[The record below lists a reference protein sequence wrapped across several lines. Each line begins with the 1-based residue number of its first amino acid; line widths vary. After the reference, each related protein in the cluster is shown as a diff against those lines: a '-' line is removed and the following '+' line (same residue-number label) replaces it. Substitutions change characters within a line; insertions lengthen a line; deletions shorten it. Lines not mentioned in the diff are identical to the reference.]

1 MMNGT
6 AGIPTTKP
14 GLVYHGVESA
24 LGSGYRR
31 PLIIRNSNAAKL
43 TMMNVRAALRPI
55 HWTRPREAA
64 NAAVAR

>member
-24 LGSGYRR
+24 AGSGYCK
-31 PLIIRNSNAAKL
+31 PLIMEEEQRDEADNHERMS
-43 TMMNVRAALRPI
+43 RAAFEPFDS
-55 HWTRPREAA
+55 PEG
-64 NAAVAR
+64 